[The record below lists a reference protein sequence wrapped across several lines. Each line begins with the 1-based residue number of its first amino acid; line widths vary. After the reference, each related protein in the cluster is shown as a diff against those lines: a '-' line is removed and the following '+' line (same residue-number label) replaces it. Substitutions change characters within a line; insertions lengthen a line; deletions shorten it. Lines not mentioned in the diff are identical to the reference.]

1 MKMPLLIS
9 VAFAATACAALAAE
23 PPDNWTKYCTACHGK
38 DGGGHTKAGKKLDVK
53 DLTSADVQKAFTD
66 DEAFTSVKQ
75 GMTEKDGTEKM
86 KPFAD
91 KLSDDEI
98 KALVAYVRTLAK

>member
-1 MKMPLLIS
+1 MKTPLLIS
-9 VAFAATACAALAAE
+9 VAFAVTACAALAVD

-38 DGGGHTKAGKKLDVK
+38 DGAGHTKAGKKLDVK
-53 DLTSADVQKAFTD
+53 DLTSADVQKAFSD
-66 DEAFTSVKQ
+66 DDAFNSVKK
-75 GMTEKDGTEKM
+75 GMTDKDGNEKM